1 MEGVYK
7 ALDEG
12 KHDRPEIKRIAFL
25 TMHYRSE
32 FATAD
37 IPAVVRKVIIPATY
51 YIGKLTGA
59 HKKFTDA
66 PAPLK

>member
-1 MEGVYK
+1 
-7 ALDEG
+7 
-12 KHDRPEIKRIAFL
+12 
-25 TMHYRSE
+25 MHYRSV
-32 FATAD
+32 FATSGA
-37 IPAVVRKVIIPATY
+37 PAVVRKLIIPAMY

>member
-1 MEGVYK
+1 
-7 ALDEG
+7 
-12 KHDRPEIKRIAFL
+12 
-25 TMHYRSE
+25 MHYRSE
-32 FATAD
+32 FTTRGA
-37 IPAVVRKVIIPATY
+37 PAIVRKVIIPATY